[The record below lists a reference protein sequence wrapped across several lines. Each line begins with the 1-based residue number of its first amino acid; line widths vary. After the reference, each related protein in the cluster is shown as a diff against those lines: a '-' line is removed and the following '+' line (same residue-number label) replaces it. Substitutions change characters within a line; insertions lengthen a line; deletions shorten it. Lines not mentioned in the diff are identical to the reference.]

1 MRTRNVLGGVL
12 VAGVFVL
19 AGVAGAQTNTECQ
32 HLRQA
37 IAGHAQVSEGVRRLR
52 FTLER

>member
-1 MRTRNVLGGVL
+1 MSKKHVLAGVL

-19 AGVAGAQTNTECQ
+19 AGAAGAQSRTG
-32 HLRQA
+32 
-37 IAGHAQVSEGVRRLR
+37 IDLR